1 MPQSAILRP
10 SLVPCWD
17 PWQLEASLCAC
28 GLISGPIGAMQR
40 GLAGAGIGL
49 ALALATVC
57 SIYPPPLSLEAHLQ
71 NCVCGLVWACTQKR
85 DTSEVSL
92 YHRGLGI
99 LICQRFGAKV
109 VSLCKCLFANS
120 CVKCHLPDDH
130 SIRKESNRKPDMQ
143 QHVWIA
149 QLCGI
154 LDWNTGGSEHT
165 PDPPDCKQ
173 DITGP
178 CSWSCQCEKNID
190 RLVSRKKNRSP
201 QYLDG
206 AFKNMNTNYNS
217 TPLALYLHVMSHR
230 KQSQLHRSAKGE
242 LKTNTVQRTVWRKTN
257 YDEEGAVRLSG
268 CSIPLLL
275 FIHCCESDSSSTYSA
290 YLVSI
295 CGWYHTFSAAF
306 DVNI

>member
-1 MPQSAILRP
+1 MLAPNLIPNIHTDTQSSSFLVCPLKLP
-10 SLVPCWD
+10 SHRLWSTVTPCHKVPSCALLWCHAETPGSSRRAYVPVALSPAPLAPCRGD
-17 PWQLEASLCAC
+17 WQE
-28 GLISGPIGAMQR
+28 
-40 GLAGAGIGL
+40 L
-49 ALALATVC
+49 ALAWLWHW
-57 SIYPPPLSLEAHLQ
+57 PLF
-71 NCVCGLVWACTQKR
+71 V
-85 DTSEVSL
+85 L
-92 YHRGLGI
+92 YMGI

-109 VSLCKCLFANS
+109 ASRCKCLFANI

-178 CSWSCQCEKNID
+178 CSWSCDWLSCFQEK
-190 RLVSRKKNRSP
+190 KKNRSP

-257 YDEEGAVRLSG
+257 YDEEGAARLSG
-268 CSIPLLL
+268 CSIPWLL

-295 CGWYHTFSAAF
+295 YGWYHTFSAAF
-306 DVNI
+306 AVNI